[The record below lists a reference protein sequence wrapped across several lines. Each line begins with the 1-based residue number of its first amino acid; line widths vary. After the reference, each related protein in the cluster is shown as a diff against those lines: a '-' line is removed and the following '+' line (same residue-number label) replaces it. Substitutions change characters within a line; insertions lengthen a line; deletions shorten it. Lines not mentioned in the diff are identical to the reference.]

1 MSSLKIYKVILVLII
16 SLLLFNNINAKERNK
31 ELDSLFTQ
39 LKTDDYII
47 ALKTE
52 KKIWKIWSTHPSND
66 RKGLR
71 LTDMLAQ
78 GDLLITKKDF
88 NKAIDI
94 FSLIISIDSKWAE
107 AWNKRASVLY
117 LSGRYE
123 DSIKDIE
130 KVLQLEPRHFGALSG
145 FGLNQIELK
154 NYKAALKIYQEVQN
168 IYPAMDAPKKMIPVL
183 KELISGEKI

>member
-1 MSSLKIYKVILVLII
+1 MNKIIFIVIISSLLF
-16 SLLLFNNINAKERNK
+16 FNNTNAEEKNN

-47 ALKTE
+47 ASKTE

-66 RKGLR
+66 RKGFR

-94 FSLIISIDSKWAE
+94 FSLIISIDSNWAE
-107 AWNKRASVLY
+107 AWNKRATVLY

-123 DSIKDIE
+123 DSIKDIK
-130 KVLQLEPRHFGALSG
+130 KVLQIEPRHFGALSG
-145 FGLNQIELK
+145 FGLNQIEFK
-154 NYKAALKIYQEVQN
+154 KYKAALKSYQELQN
-168 IYPAMDAPKKMIPVL
+168 IYPTMKTAKKMILIL
-183 KELISGEKI
+183 KELISGQNI

>member
-1 MSSLKIYKVILVLII
+1 MNKIIFIVIISSLLF
-16 SLLLFNNINAKERNK
+16 FNNTNAEEKNN

-47 ALKTE
+47 ASKTE

-66 RKGLR
+66 RKGFR

-94 FSLIISIDSKWAE
+94 FSLIISIDSNWAE
-107 AWNKRASVLY
+107 AWNKRGTVLY

-123 DSIKDIE
+123 DSVKDIE
-130 KVLQLEPRHFGALSG
+130 KALQLEPRHFGALSV
-145 FGLNQIELK
+145 FGLNQIEFK
-154 NYKAALKIYQEVQN
+154 KYKAALKSYQELQN
-168 IYPAMDAPKKMIPVL
+168 IYPTMKTAKKMILIL
-183 KELISGEKI
+183 KELISGQNI

>member
-1 MSSLKIYKVILVLII
+1 MNKIIFIVIISSL
-16 SLLLFNNINAKERNK
+16 FFCNINAEERNN

-66 RKGLR
+66 RKGSR

-94 FSLIISIDSKWAE
+94 FSLIISIDSNWAE
-107 AWNKRASVLY
+107 AWNKRATVLY

-123 DSIKDIE
+123 DSVKDIE
-130 KVLQLEPRHFGALSG
+130 KVLQLEPRHFGALSV

-154 NYKAALKIYQEVQN
+154 KYKTALKSYQELQK
-168 IYPAMDAPKKMIPVL
+168 IYPTMKTAKKMIL
-183 KELISGEKI
+183 IIKELISGQKI

>member
-1 MSSLKIYKVILVLII
+1 MQKK
-16 SLLLFNNINAKERNK
+16 N

-66 RKGLR
+66 RKGFR

-78 GDLLITKKDF
+78 GDLQITKKDF

-94 FSLIISIDSKWAE
+94 FSLIISIDSNWAE
-107 AWNKRASVLY
+107 AWNKRATVLY

-145 FGLNQIELK
+145 LGLNQIELK
-154 NYKAALKIYQEVQN
+154 NYKAALKIYQEAQK
-168 IYPAMDAPKKMIPVL
+168 IYPTMEASKKMIPML
-183 KELISGEKI
+183 KELISGQKI

>member
-1 MSSLKIYKVILVLII
+1 MNKIIFIVIINY
-16 SLLLFNNINAKERNK
+16 LFFYNINAEEKNK
-31 ELDSLFTQ
+31 ELDTLFTQ
-39 LKTDDYII
+39 LKTNDYIL

-66 RKGLR
+66 RKGFR

-78 GDLLITKKDF
+78 GDNLISEKEF
-88 NKAIDI
+88 SKAIDI
-94 FSLIISIDSKWAE
+94 FSLIISIDSNWAE
-107 AWNKRASVLY
+107 AWNKRATVLY

-154 NYKAALKIYQEVQN
+154 NYKAALKSYQEVQK
-168 IYPAMDAPKKMIPVL
+168 IYPTMEAAKKMIPIL
-183 KELISGEKI
+183 KELISGQKI

>member
-1 MSSLKIYKVILVLII
+1 MNKIIFIVIISSLLF
-16 SLLLFNNINAKERNK
+16 FNNTNAEEKNN

-39 LKTDDYII
+39 LKTDDYVI
-47 ALKTE
+47 ASKTE

-66 RKGLR
+66 RKGFR

-94 FSLIISIDSKWAE
+94 FSLIISIDSNWAE
-107 AWNKRASVLY
+107 AWNKRATVLY

-145 FGLNQIELK
+145 FSLNQIELK
-154 NYKAALKIYQEVQN
+154 NYKAALKSYQEVQK
-168 IYPAMDAPKKMIPVL
+168 IYPTMKAPKKMIPML
-183 KELISGEKI
+183 KELISGQKI

>member
-1 MSSLKIYKVILVLII
+1 MNKIIFIVIISSLLF
-16 SLLLFNNINAKERNK
+16 FNNTNAEEKNN

-47 ALKTE
+47 ALKIE

-66 RKGLR
+66 RKGFR

-78 GDLLITKKDF
+78 GDLLITEKDF

-94 FSLIISIDSKWAE
+94 FSLIISIDSNWAE
-107 AWNKRASVLY
+107 AWNKRATVLY

-145 FGLNQIELK
+145 FSLNQIELK
-154 NYKAALKIYQEVQN
+154 NYKAALKSYQEVQK
-168 IYPAMDAPKKMIPVL
+168 IYPSMDTPKKMIPIL
-183 KELISGEKI
+183 KELISGQKI

>member
-1 MSSLKIYKVILVLII
+1 MNKIIFIVII
-16 SLLLFNNINAKERNK
+16 SYLLFNSTNAEEKNN

-47 ALKTE
+47 ALKIE

-66 RKGLR
+66 RKGFR

-78 GDLLITKKDF
+78 GDLLITEKNF

-94 FSLIISIDSKWAE
+94 FSLIISIDSNWAE
-107 AWNKRASVLY
+107 AWNKRATVLY

-123 DSIKDIE
+123 DSIKDIK
-130 KVLQLEPRHFGALSG
+130 KVLQIEPRHFGALSG

-154 NYKAALKIYQEVQN
+154 NYKAALKSYQEVQK
-168 IYPAMDAPKKMIPVL
+168 IYPSMDTPKKMIPIL
-183 KELISGEKI
+183 KELISGQKI

>member
-1 MSSLKIYKVILVLII
+1 MNKIIFIVIISSL
-16 SLLLFNNINAKERNK
+16 FFCNINAEATNK
-31 ELDSLFTQ
+31 KLNSLFTQ
-39 LKTDDYII
+39 LKTNDQII

-52 KKIWKIWSTHPSND
+52 KKIWKIWSTHPSKD
-66 RKGLR
+66 RKGFR

-78 GDLLITKKDF
+78 GDLLISKKEF

-94 FSLIISIDSKWAE
+94 FSLIISIDSNWAE
-107 AWNKRASVLY
+107 AWNKRATVLY

-154 NYKAALKIYQEVQN
+154 NYKVALKSYQEAQK
-168 IYPAMDAPKKMIPVL
+168 IYPTMEAPKKMIPML
-183 KELISGEKI
+183 KELISGQKI

>member
-1 MSSLKIYKVILVLII
+1 MISQINKAILIVII
-16 SLLLFNNINAKERNK
+16 SFSLFNSINAKEKNK
-31 ELDSLFTQ
+31 ELDSLFNQ
-39 LKTDDYII
+39 LKTNDLVI

-66 RKGLR
+66 RKGSR

-94 FSLIISIDSKWAE
+94 FSLIISIDSNWAE
-107 AWNKRASVLY
+107 AWNKRATVLY

-123 DSIKDIE
+123 DSIKDIK
-130 KVLQLEPRHFGALSG
+130 KVLQIEPRHFGALSG

-154 NYKAALKIYQEVQN
+154 NYKAALKSYQEVQK
-168 IYPAMDAPKKMIPVL
+168 IYPSMDAPKKMIPML
-183 KELISGEKI
+183 KELISGQKI